1 MDMSGQ
7 MPDDVTFTSRALRGR
22 LNRLSHT
29 QGFDTP
35 NARDICTAADMAGV
49 HDTLVAALQLVS
61 DDAEQFEVLTH
72 RAVKA
77 IRAAL
82 IAAATVQR

>member
-1 MDMSGQ
+1 M
-7 MPDDVTFTSRALRGR
+7 V
-22 LNRLSHT
+22 
-29 QGFDTP
+29 
-35 NARDICTAADMAGV
+35 GV
-49 HDTLVAALQLVS
+49 HDTLVAALQLAS
-61 DDAEQFEVLTH
+61 DDAGQFEVLTH